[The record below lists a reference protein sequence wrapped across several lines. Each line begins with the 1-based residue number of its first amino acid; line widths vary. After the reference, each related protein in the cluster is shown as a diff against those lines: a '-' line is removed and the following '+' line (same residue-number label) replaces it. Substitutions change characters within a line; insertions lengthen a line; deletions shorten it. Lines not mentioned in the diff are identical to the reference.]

1 MVFLQL
7 SFFPHYDR
15 DQTLPHLEEGG
26 PSHFLQPWVGS
37 RLYDTFPWME
47 DSDSLTF
54 YWTQV
59 WLLPCLVSQWISQS
73 LTHSVSD
80 VHETWLMWPWRVKMR
95 ELLVNII
102 FRSSLF
108 SWCRIKTKV
117 MLLMMKQ
124 NKSHAVDARTKGML
138 LIKLLHY
145 YWNKVLSAALK
156 IRYLQYNLYNIVV
169 KDAFLKPAFVNA
181 PLT

>member
-1 MVFLQL
+1 MIVIRLC
-7 SFFPHYDR
+7 R
-15 DQTLPHLEEGG
+15 TWRREG
-26 PSHFLQPWVGS
+26 
-37 RLYDTFPWME
+37 R
-47 DSDSLTF
+47 LTF
-54 YWTQV
+54 FNHGLVHDSMIHFHEWRIVTV
-59 WLLPCLVSQWISQS
+59 LLFIGPKSDYCPALSARKS